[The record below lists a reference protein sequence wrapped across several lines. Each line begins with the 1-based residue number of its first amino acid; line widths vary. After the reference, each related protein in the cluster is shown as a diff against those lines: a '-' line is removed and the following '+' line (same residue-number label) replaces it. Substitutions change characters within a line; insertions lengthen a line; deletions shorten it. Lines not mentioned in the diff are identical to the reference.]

1 MGAVTYRS
9 PEIVTTEH
17 TFEVPLDHNDPA
29 GEQIEVFARE
39 VRSADPSAPQDAPWL
54 VYLQGGPGFE
64 ASRPLR
70 RHTPSWLGRALSE
83 FRVLLLDQRGVGRS
97 SPIGPDETRRYSP
110 AELAQRLTH
119 YRADS
124 IVRDAELIRV
134 ALKADQWS
142 ILGQS
147 FGGFC
152 AVTYLSLFPE
162 SLREALICGGLAPLD
177 ASIDDV
183 YTATYRRTIEH
194 VRRYF
199 QRYPD
204 DRERVADIVKR
215 LDDQEVRLPN
225 GDRLTSDRFRQTGNV
240 LGSCDGSEKLHNLIE
255 QPFDGPAF
263 RYDVEWASPFARNP
277 LYAVVHES
285 CWANAEVTNWSAA
298 RVRPEDY
305 AHDPTILTGEHI
317 YPWMFDDVAA
327 LRPFAETAQI
337 LAEHSWGPLY
347 DAGRLSVNA
356 VPCAAA
362 VYVDDMY
369 VEREFAERTAAQ
381 IGGLKMWLTNEYEHD
396 GLFFDGARV
405 LGRLLDLARGNA

>member
-1 MGAVTYRS
+1 MTYRS

-17 TFEVPLDHNDPA
+17 TFDVPLDHDDPG
-29 GEQIEVFARE
+29 GERLEIFARE
-39 VRSADPSAPQDAPWL
+39 VRSADPSTPTDAPWL
-54 VYLQGGPGFE
+54 VFLQGGPGFE

-70 RHTPSWLGRALSE
+70 RHTPTWLGRALSE

-97 SPIGPDETRRYSP
+97 SPVGPAAAVQYSP
-110 AELAQRLTH
+110 AELAQRLTN

-134 ALKADQWS
+134 ALEVDRWS

-162 SLREALICGGLAPLD
+162 SLREALICGGLAPLE
-177 ASIDDV
+177 AAIDDV
-183 YTATYRRTIEH
+183 YAATYRRTIEH
-194 VRRYF
+194 VRRYY

-204 DRERVADIVKR
+204 DRERIAGIVR
-215 LDDQEVRLPN
+215 VLDDQDIRLPD
-225 GDRLTSDRFRQTGNV
+225 GDRLTSDRFRQVGIV
-240 LGSCDGSEKLHNLIE
+240 LGSCDGAEKLHHLVE

-263 RYDVEWASPFARNP
+263 RHDVQAASPFARNP

-285 CWANAEVTNWSAA
+285 CYASAQVTNWSAA
-298 RVRPEDY
+298 RVRPDDY
-305 AHDPTILTGEHI
+305 GHDPTILTGEHV
-317 YPWMFDDVAA
+317 YPWMFDDMTA
-327 LRPFAETAQI
+327 LRPFAECAQI
-337 LAEHSWGPLY
+337 LAEHPWGPLY
-347 DAGRLSVNA
+347 DAGRLSVNP

-362 VYVDDMY
+362 VYADDMY

-396 GLFFDGARV
+396 GLTFDGARV